1 MRSVSVTATSVRL
14 SGETAEKL
22 ERLAEETGRSKSFYL
37 RQAIESSID
46 QLAYEYG
53 ILADLEDVRRGR
65 LATVSLDDFEA
76 SLDLDD

>member
-1 MRSVSVTATSVRL
+1 MSVTATSVRL

-37 RQAIESSID
+37 RQAIEDSID
-46 QLAYEYG
+46 RLAYEYG

-65 LATVSLDDFEA
+65 LSTLSLDDFEA
-76 SLDLDD
+76 SLDLER

>member
-1 MRSVSVTATSVRL
+1 MSVTATSVRL
-14 SGETAEKL
+14 SGETARKL

-65 LATVSLDDFEA
+65 LSTVSLDDFEA
-76 SLDLDD
+76 SLDLAD

>member
-1 MRSVSVTATSVRL
+1 MTAMATSVRL

-22 ERLAEETGRSKSFYL
+22 ESLARETGRSKSFYL

-65 LATVSLDDFEA
+65 LSTVSLDDFEA
-76 SLDLDD
+76 SLGLDD

>member
-1 MRSVSVTATSVRL
+1 MTVTATSVRL

-37 RQAIESSID
+37 RQAIEDSID
-46 QLAYEYG
+46 RLAYEYG

-65 LATVSLDDFEA
+65 LSTVSLDELEA
-76 SLDLDD
+76 SLDLER

>member
-1 MRSVSVTATSVRL
+1 MSVTATSVRL

-46 QLAYEYG
+46 RLAYEYG

-65 LATVSLDDFEA
+65 LSTVSLDEVEA
-76 SLDLDD
+76 SLGLER

>member
-1 MRSVSVTATSVRL
+1 MSVTATSVRL

-37 RQAIESSID
+37 RQAIEDSID
-46 QLAYEYG
+46 RLAYEYG

-65 LATVSLDDFEA
+65 LQTISLDEVEA
-76 SLDLDD
+76 SIDLAD

>member
-1 MRSVSVTATSVRL
+1 MGVTATSVRL

-22 ERLAEETGRSKSFYL
+22 ERLASETGRSKSFYL

-65 LATVSLDDFEA
+65 LNTVSLDEVEA
-76 SLDLDD
+76 SLGLDD